1 MQTVSNTPPLA
12 ASSVCG
18 LSEGKSKITFSVLIG
33 QDKGCRCGCAY
44 LFKNLNNH
52 LNISL
57 TLAPG
62 KHTNLQGHSN
72 TAQPMAT
79 CMPISD

>member
-1 MQTVSNTPPLA
+1 MSQ
-12 ASSVCG
+12 C
-18 LSEGKSKITFSVLIG
+18 
-33 QDKGCRCGCAY
+33 QQCRCKCAY

-62 KHTNLQGHSN
+62 KHTNLQGHTNAS
-72 TAQPMAT
+72 QPLHTWMYGF
-79 CMPISD
+79 